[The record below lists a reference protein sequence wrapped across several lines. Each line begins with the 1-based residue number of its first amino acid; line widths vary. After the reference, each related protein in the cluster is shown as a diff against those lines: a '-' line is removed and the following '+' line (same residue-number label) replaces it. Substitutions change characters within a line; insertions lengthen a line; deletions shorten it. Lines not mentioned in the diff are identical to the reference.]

1 MLAAK
6 LAAVVA
12 GHTGDAPTRPG
23 TYPPG
28 AALREAERAWVLLEE
43 TVDDGTG
50 LGPAIAWALR
60 GGSVVLN
67 VVADAPLTVVARR
80 AAEFTMPIQVWAL
93 SGRELQP
100 VPAGAIAGPPSAS
113 EAHLALAAD
122 IEAAGAD
129 VVVEH
134 GVVTGEVRG
143 LEVCRVVDVDGGGV
157 RLEVGVGRHDRE
169 AFAIIHGDVPKGAA
183 LAGVV
188 AAVVA
193 ARSARAPGHPL
204 NRLAPERL
212 LRWRIEQEPKLVAME
227 SVRSAEPPVPRRS
240 LNHRSPCVAIGRRV
254 DGTRVVI
261 VCSVG
266 VDLDVIPY
274 AADAR
279 LAAGVGAGEVVAT
292 SETLVVVP
300 ERDLLPV
307 TGELAGR
314 MRHSVSLAAVSAD

>member
-1 MLAAK
+1 
-6 LAAVVA
+6 
-12 GHTGDAPTRPG
+12 
-23 TYPPG
+23 
-28 AALREAERAWVLLEE
+28 
-43 TVDDGTG
+43 
-50 LGPAIAWALR
+50 
-60 GGSVVLN
+60 
-67 VVADAPLTVVARR
+67 
-80 AAEFTMPIQVWAL
+80 MPIQVWAL

-212 LRWRIEQEPKLVAME
+212 LRWRIEQEP
-227 SVRSAEPPVPRRS
+227 
-240 LNHRSPCVAIGRRV
+240 
-254 DGTRVVI
+254 
-261 VCSVG
+261 
-266 VDLDVIPY
+266 
-274 AADAR
+274 
-279 LAAGVGAGEVVAT
+279 
-292 SETLVVVP
+292 
-300 ERDLLPV
+300 
-307 TGELAGR
+307 
-314 MRHSVSLAAVSAD
+314 

>member
-6 LAAVVA
+6 LTAVVA

-28 AALREAERAWVLLEE
+28 AALREAERAWVLLDE

-60 GGSVVLN
+60 GGSVALN

-188 AAVVA
+188 AAVDGGA
-193 ARSARAPGHPL
+193 LCPCAGA
-204 NRLAPERL
+204 
-212 LRWRIEQEPKLVAME
+212 
-227 SVRSAEPPVPRRS
+227 SAES
-240 LNHRSPCVAIGRRV
+240 
-254 DGTRVVI
+254 
-261 VCSVG
+261 
-266 VDLDVIPY
+266 
-274 AADAR
+274 
-279 LAAGVGAGEVVAT
+279 VGAGTAVAVEDRT
-292 SETLVVVP
+292 GAEARGDGVCAFSRTAGAAPQP
-300 ERDLLPV
+300 EPSVALRRYRA
-307 TGELAGR
+307 TG
-314 MRHSVSLAAVSAD
+314 

>member
-1 MLAAK
+1 M
-6 LAAVVA
+6 
-12 GHTGDAPTRPG
+12 P
-23 TYPPG
+23 PPG
-28 AALREAERAWVLLEE
+28 RARFRPAPRCGKLNAAWVLLDE

-60 GGSVVLN
+60 GGSVELN

-100 VPAGAIAGPPSAS
+100 VPAGAIAVPPSAS

-193 ARSARAPGHPL
+193 ARSARCAG
-204 NRLAPERL
+204 A
-212 LRWRIEQEPKLVAME
+212 
-227 SVRSAEPPVPRRS
+227 SAES
-240 LNHRSPCVAIGRRV
+240 
-254 DGTRVVI
+254 
-261 VCSVG
+261 
-266 VDLDVIPY
+266 
-274 AADAR
+274 
-279 LAAGVGAGEVVAT
+279 VGAGTAVAV
-292 SETLVVVP
+292 ED
-300 ERDLLPV
+300 R
-307 TGELAGR
+307 TGAEARGDGVCAFSRTAGAAPQPQP
-314 MRHSVSLAAVSAD
+314 SVALRRYRATG